1 MCRCRRIW
9 TQLRALVGPR
19 GGEAVGRL
27 RAAIGSFVFLLVA
40 PGVVAGLVPWLL
52 TDWSAHDWPIPLR
65 LIGAAVIVAGLA
77 LVLPAFA
84 RFAIDGRGTPAPVAP
99 TERLVV
105 TGAYRY
111 VRNPMYLGVAALIV
125 GQGLL
130 LGQAVLLAYAAIFVV
145 VVTAIRAWLRGA
157 DPRKPVR
164 PAIRDLQERGPALA
178 STAPP
183 VDGVP
188 MIVR

>member
-1 MCRCRRIW
+1 MN
-9 TQLRALVGPR
+9 
-19 GGEAVGRL
+19 RL
-27 RAAIGSFVFLLVA
+27 RAAIGSLLFLVVA

-52 TDWSAHDWPIPLR
+52 TDWTSNDWPIPLR
-65 LIGAAVIVAGLA
+65 LLGAASIAAGLA
-77 LVLPAFA
+77 LVLPAFV
-84 RFAIDGRGTPAPVAP
+84 RFAVEGRGTPAPVAP

-145 VVTAIRAWLRGA
+145 VVTAFVRGYEEPTLARTFGAQYESYRRAVPRWRPRLRPWT
-157 DPRKPVR
+157 DPR
-164 PAIRDLQERGPALA
+164 
-178 STAPP
+178 
-183 VDGVP
+183 
-188 MIVR
+188 

>member
-1 MCRCRRIW
+1 M
-9 TQLRALVGPR
+9 
-19 GGEAVGRL
+19 GRL

-52 TDWSAHDWPIPLR
+52 TDWSANDWPIPLR
-65 LIGAAVIVAGLA
+65 LIGAALIAAGLA
-77 LVLPAFA
+77 LVLPAFV

-145 VVTAIRAWLRGA
+145 VVTVFVHGYEEPTLARQFGQQYETYRSAVPRWL
-157 DPRKPVR
+157 PRLR
-164 PAIRDLQERGPALA
+164 PWTESQ
-178 STAPP
+178 
-183 VDGVP
+183 
-188 MIVR
+188 